1 MTEVIKKPSVYQN
14 SRAVVFLFRRAL
26 SNIENLALED
36 SKSETEVARIIDLSV
51 TISASLDAI
60 SDATISEDTGLIKF
74 TARNL
79 YGELG
84 RRINEPLY
92 HPISDILKTYR
103 TYLMA
108 IMKESPTL

>member
-1 MTEVIKKPSVYQN
+1 MTEVIKKPDIYQKTE
-14 SRAVVFLFRRAL
+14 AVVSLFRRAL
-26 SNIENLALED
+26 PSIESLALED
-36 SKSETEVARIIDLSV
+36 SKSETEVVRIIDLSLI
-51 TISASLDAI
+51 ISDSLNAI
-60 SDATISEDTGLIKF
+60 SDAARSENTSLIKF